1 MRSNFRSPIIGVSG
15 AWFDRYDPEW
25 SRMTSEAGSSRVK
38 PFSPDI
44 KSGWLIIFTGSG
56 FIAEVMRTRGFTRPV
71 ASGGAKFLPGPR

>member
-38 PFSPDI
+38 PFSPET
-44 KSGWLIIFTGSG
+44 KSGWLIILPGWG
-56 FIAEVMRTRGFTRPV
+56 FIAEVTRAGTFTRPV